1 MSAVL
6 AVVLTILKVIGI
18 LLLAL
23 LLLLL
28 LALLLPAGIDF
39 RWSHA
44 GGLRLRLCYGP
55 LHLTLYPRK
64 PDEPEEEKAAPKTEP
79 DRQAPRQPTPQPKAA
94 EVKTAETKTAETQ
107 PPPTQKEAAPQNPP
121 PEKQETQPQTPQ
133 TPQKPEQPPKAEQ
146 PKPKQEKAPPKEPAK
161 PAAEEEEDTGAADR
175 IKDALRADPI
185 GYVRHLF
192 DVLHACAGPLLW
204 SFRVSKLRVYWTVT
218 GWDAAA
224 TAVLYGKTLTT
235 LNTILAI
242 AQDHIRIEA
251 DQLRLEADYIGNAKQ
266 QRVVSFRLLICP
278 LLALITVVRFAW
290 RAWHDPRLLPP
301 KQPKNNT
308 PETQQG
314 GNL

>member
-18 LLLAL
+18 ILLAL

-64 PDEPEEEKAAPKTEP
+64 PDEPEEEKAAPKAEP
-79 DRQAPRQPTPQPKAA
+79 DRQAPRQPTPQPKVA
-94 EVKTAETKTAETQ
+94 EVKTAEAKTTETQ
-107 PPPTQKEAAPQNPP
+107 PPTQKEAVPQNPP

-133 TPQKPEQPPKAEQ
+133 TPQKPEQSPKAEQ
-146 PKPKQEKAPPKEPAK
+146 PKPKQEKASPKEPAK
-161 PAAEEEEDTGAADR
+161 PVAEEEEDTGIADR

-301 KQPKNNT
+301 KQPQNNT